1 RRIGVH
7 LDAIAPYVAEMMA
20 NEPLEPTE
28 EGRSATQSA
37 ASDSPPS
44 ATSAL
49 TPAPCSTELVLARSC
64 RARTSSSPV
73 SCSPSTPGSPR
84 STAWVLRQSRS
95 PSCPSGVPGT
105 SSSFARTGR
114 STTGRS
120 RIASLTCGPM
130 PRLPEGAIMS
140 SLAGEIAAAQAKIAA
155 IKLQQ
160 AEQEKRERCAL
171 ADLLLVLG
179 EERADGPEHRTT
191 ATELLTEARRRVR
204 REAEAV

>member
-44 ATSAL
+44 ATSVL
-49 TPAPCSTELVLARSC
+49 TLAPCSTELVLARSC

-84 STAWVLRQSRS
+84 STARVLRLSRS
-95 PSCPSGVPGT
+95 RSCPSCVHGT
-105 SSSFARTGR
+105 SSSCVMTGQ

-120 RIASLTCGPM
+120 RSASPTCGPM
-130 PRLPEGAIMS
+130 SRLPEAAILS
-140 SLAGEIAAAQAKIAA
+140 TLAEEIAAAQAKVAA
-155 IKLQQ
+155 LKVQQ
-160 AEQEKRERCAL
+160 AEQEKRERCEL
-171 ADLLLVLG
+171 ADTLLVLV
-179 EERADGPEHRTT
+179 ED
-191 ATELLTEARRRVR
+191 
-204 REAEAV
+204 